1 MPKSLKIENLH
12 VTREGKEIVKG
23 VSLEIPAGEIHALMG
38 PNGSGKSSLANALAG
53 HPKYT
58 ITSGS
63 VIVDGE
69 DITALKPDE
78 KAKRGLFLSMQYPPE
93 IPGVTVAHFLRVMTT
108 AARQKPVSVA
118 EFRVILKEKIEAL
131 KIDPAFM
138 QRSLN
143 EGFSG
148 GEKKRMEI
156 LQLAL
161 LEPKYAVLDETD
173 SGLDVDALEI
183 VTNGIAKARSAEMGT
198 LLITH
203 YTRILK
209 HLVPDRV
216 HVLVDGMIVRSG
228 GPELAEQ
235 IEREGYAFLGV
246 KE

>member
-1 MPKSLKIENLH
+1 MKSLDIKNLH
-12 VTREGKEIVKG
+12 ITREGKEIVKG
-23 VSLEIPAGEIHALMG
+23 VSLTIPAGEIHALMG

-63 VIVDGE
+63 ILVDGE
-69 DITALKPDE
+69 EVTALRPDE

-93 IPGVTVAHFLRVMTT
+93 IPGVTVAHFLRMMTT

-118 EFRVILKEKIEAL
+118 EFRIILKEKMAML

-173 SGLDVDALEI
+173 SGLDVDALKI
-183 VTNGIAKARSAEMGT
+183 VTDGINAVRQKEMGI

-203 YTRILK
+203 YARILA
-209 HLVPDRV
+209 HLPPNHV
-216 HVLVDGMIVRSG
+216 HVLIDGQIVRSG

-235 IEREGYAFLGV
+235 IEREGYGFLN
-246 KE
+246 